1 MKIYILIIIL
11 SLNFIIAKNS
21 ISQKSK
27 PGKAIKKNS
36 TQLTS
41 EAVPELLLKLKSDI
55 QDVKISSD
63 GKYCGIQTKKD
74 LVIYTISEYS
84 DEISYK
90 SFFLVNEEVSCFEFS
105 PDSKTI
111 LVGYE
116 KNNFTLYDINSK
128 YIIKKFKS
136 DNYYGVSSI
145 KFSPDGNFI
154 LLIHEG
160 WYSGSLD
167 ML

>member
-1 MKIYILIIIL
+1 MK
-11 SLNFIIAKNS
+11 
-21 ISQKSK
+21 
-27 PGKAIKKNS
+27 
-36 TQLTS
+36 
-41 EAVPELLLKLKSDI
+41 
-55 QDVKISSD
+55 
-63 GKYCGIQTKKD
+63 
-74 LVIYTISEYS
+74 LVI
-84 DEISYK
+84 K
-90 SFFLVNEEVSCFEFS
+90 AFLVNEEVSCFEFS

-167 ML
+167 MLELSTHNRIFLLILREVLLQLNIHMTENTFLRRHWIYLCNRFKRLQSDMRIGFY